1 MSEIICIGEPLL
13 EFNERR
19 GEAGLFLQGFGGDT
33 SNAAVAA
40 ARQGARVGYV
50 TGLGEDAFGEA
61 FLAMWRAEGIDARHV
76 WRDPAAPTG
85 IYFVGHGP
93 GGHVFTYYRSGS
105 AAARMT
111 PGRMPAE
118 AIEAARVLHVSGISL
133 AISDGA
139 CDAVLHAIGQART
152 AGVTVSFDTNLRS
165 RLWPLARAR
174 AVIHGAA
181 AQADILLPSLDDS
194 TALTG
199 LGDPE
204 RVVDHYLAMGPRVVA
219 LKLGAAGCLVATR
232 ERRERHGGHA
242 VASVDATGAGDT
254 FDGAFLARWVAG
266 DDPFTAAR
274 YANAAAALS
283 TTGYGAV
290 APIPRPAEVSALLAV

>member
-1 MSEIICIGEPLL
+1 VVDIICIGEPLL

-19 GEAGLFLQGFGGDT
+19 GERGLFLQGFGGDT

-61 FLAMWRAEGIDARHV
+61 FLKLWGDEGVDAAHV
-76 WRDPAAPTG
+76 WRDPVAPTG

-93 GGHVFTYYRSGS
+93 TGHVFTYYRAGS

-111 PGRMPAE
+111 PDRMPVA
-118 AIEAARVLHVSGISL
+118 AIARARVLHVSGISL
-133 AISDGA
+133 AISDSA
-139 CDAVLHAIGQART
+139 CDAVLHAIALARK
-152 AGVTVSFDTNLRS
+152 AGVAVSFDTNLRT
-165 RLWPLARAR
+165 RLWPIGRAR
-174 AVIHGAA
+174 SVIHGAA

-199 LGDPE
+199 LEDAD
-204 RVVDHYLAMGPRVVA
+204 RVAEHYLAMGPKVVA
-219 LKLGAAGCLVATR
+219 LKMGSAGCLVATAG
-232 ERRERHGGHA
+232 RRERIGAHK
-242 VASVDATGAGDT
+242 VESVDATGAGDA
-254 FDGAFLARWVAG
+254 FDGAFLARTVAG
-266 DDPFTAAR
+266 DDPFAAAL

-290 APIPRPAEVSALLAV
+290 APIPRPADIAKLLGR